1 MKILNLGSLEI
12 LLILILALI
21 ILGPARIVDSA
32 RSFGVWLR
40 RITKTKQWNDL
51 VSTANEVREF
61 PRKIIQEAGLEESIK
76 DLEKFQDEFPAEGTQ
91 FEWNQDKALIKRT
104 EKDDQGKGKINFRE
118 IRFFV

>member
-1 MKILNLGSLEI
+1 M
-12 LLILILALI
+12 
-21 ILGPARIVDSA
+21 GPARIVDSA

-104 EKDDQGKGKINFRE
+104 EKDDQGKGEN
-118 IRFFV
+118 